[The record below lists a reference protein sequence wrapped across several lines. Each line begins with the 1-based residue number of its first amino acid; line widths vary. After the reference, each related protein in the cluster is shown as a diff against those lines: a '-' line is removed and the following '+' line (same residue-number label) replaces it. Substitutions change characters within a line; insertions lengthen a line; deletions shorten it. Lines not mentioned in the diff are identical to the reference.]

1 MIDLKKLS
9 SLSPKSDWIKL
20 NTIEA
25 HTGGEPLRVI
35 LSGYPTLKGRTILE
49 KREEINNKFD
59 HLRTSLMWEP
69 RGHID
74 MYGALLVE
82 PEKTTSDIGVIFMH
96 NSGYSTGCGHAV
108 IALTK
113 IIVESGAVE
122 IKDPVTEIVMDV
134 PSGQIKSFAKIS
146 NKKVDSVYFENV
158 PSFVQEL
165 GAIID
170 IPSLG
175 KVEYD
180 LAFGGA
186 FYAIVD
192 IKQLNVNLEIAQLN
206 QIISMGKK
214 IKKRISER
222 VDCVHPFEKEMNFL
236 YGVIFVDNSFSQKFH
251 SKNICIF
258 ANGELDR
265 SPTGTGVS
273 ARAAVEFAKENLDSN
288 NYMVVESIT
297 GSKFNVRIK
306 KETKLGKRM
315 AIIPEV
321 SGTSFIIGK
330 STFWVD
336 PKDDLGNGF
345 LLA

>member
-170 IPSLG
+170 VPSLG

-192 IKQLNVNLEIAQLN
+192 TKQLNVNLSLIH
-206 QIISMGKK
+206 I
-214 IKKRISER
+214 
-222 VDCVHPFEKEMNFL
+222 
-236 YGVIFVDNSFSQKFH
+236 
-251 SKNICIF
+251 
-258 ANGELDR
+258 
-265 SPTGTGVS
+265 
-273 ARAAVEFAKENLDSN
+273 
-288 NYMVVESIT
+288 
-297 GSKFNVRIK
+297 
-306 KETKLGKRM
+306 
-315 AIIPEV
+315 
-321 SGTSFIIGK
+321 
-330 STFWVD
+330 
-336 PKDDLGNGF
+336 
-345 LLA
+345 